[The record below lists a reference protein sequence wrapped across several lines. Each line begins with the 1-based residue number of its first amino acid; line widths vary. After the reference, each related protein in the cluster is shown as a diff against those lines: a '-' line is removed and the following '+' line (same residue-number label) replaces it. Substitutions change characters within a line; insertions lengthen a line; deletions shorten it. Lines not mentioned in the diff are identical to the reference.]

1 VNDTKIAPRIDA
13 IDKRIL
19 QELQKNARISNVEL
33 SKRVNLSPTPCL
45 ERVKRL
51 EKSGMILGYHANVCP
66 IKTKKSLLVFIEVTL
81 ERTTNEVFKEFA
93 ETVKGYS
100 EILECHMI
108 AGGFDYLLKLR
119 FKDIQQ
125 YRDFLG
131 DGLVNLPK
139 VSLTHT
145 YIVSEEVKDTN
156 YNDLINI

>member
-1 VNDTKIAPRIDA
+1 MNDAKIAPRIDA

-51 EKSGMILGYHANVCP
+51 EKSGMILGYHAAVCP
-66 IKTKKSLLVFIEVTL
+66 IKTKTSLLVFIEVTL

-156 YNDLINI
+156 YNNLRNI

>member
-1 VNDTKIAPRIDA
+1 MNDQKLTVRLDK
-13 IDKRIL
+13 IDKCIL
-19 QELQKNARISNVEL
+19 KELQNNARISNVEL

-51 EKSGMILGYHANVCP
+51 EKSGFILGYHAAICP
-66 IKTKKSLLVFIEVTL
+66 IKTKTSLLVFIEVTL
-81 ERTTNEVFKEFA
+81 ERTNNEVFKSFA
-93 ETVKGYS
+93 KVVERYS

-119 FKDIQQ
+119 FEDIHE
-125 YRDFLG
+125 YREFLG
-131 DGLVNLPK
+131 EGLVNLPK

-156 YNDLINI
+156 FNDLRNV

>member
-1 VNDTKIAPRIDA
+1 VTDNKLAPRLDA

-51 EKSGMILGYHANVCP
+51 EKSGMILGYHANICP
-66 IKTKKSLLVFIEVTL
+66 VKTKKSLLVFIEVTL

-93 ETVKGYS
+93 ETVKDYS
-100 EILECHMI
+100 EILECHLI

-125 YRDFLG
+125 YRHFLG
-131 DGLVNLPK
+131 DGLAKLPK

-156 YNDLINI
+156 YNDLSNI

>member
-1 VNDTKIAPRIDA
+1 MTDNKLSPRLDA

-45 ERVKRL
+45 ERVKSL

-66 IKTKKSLLVFIEVTL
+66 IKTKTSLLVFIEVTL

-156 YNDLINI
+156 YNDLRNI

>member
-1 VNDTKIAPRIDA
+1 VNNQATPRMDK
-13 IDKRIL
+13 IDKLIL
-19 QELQKNARISNVEL
+19 KELQMNARISNVDL

-51 EKSGMILGYHANVCP
+51 EKSGMILGYHANICSY
-66 IKTKKSLLVFIEVTL
+66 KTNTSLLVFIEITL
-81 ERTTNEVFKEFA
+81 ERTSNSVFKEFS
-93 ETVKGYS
+93 ETVKNYS

-119 FKDIQQ
+119 FKDIQE
-125 YRDFLG
+125 YRSFLG
-131 DGLVNLPK
+131 DGLVKLPK

-156 YNDLINI
+156 FNDLRNI

>member
-1 VNDTKIAPRIDA
+1 MNDTKIAPRIDA

-33 SKRVNLSPTPCL
+33 SKRINLSPTPCL

-51 EKSGMILGYHANVCP
+51 EKSGMILGYHATVCP
-66 IKTKKSLLVFIEVTL
+66 VKTKTSLLVFIEVTL

-156 YNDLINI
+156 YNDLRNI

>member
-1 VNDTKIAPRIDA
+1 MLLLDA

-19 QELQKNARISNVEL
+19 QELQINARISNVEL

-51 EKSGMILGYHANVCP
+51 ENAEVIKGYHAIVCP
-66 IKTKKSLLVFIEVTL
+66 EKTNTSLLLFIEVTL
-81 ERTTNEVFKEFA
+81 ENTNNHVFKEFA
-93 ETVKGYS
+93 DRVNNFS

-125 YRDFLG
+125 YREFLG
-131 DGLVNLPK
+131 KGLDKLPS

-145 YIVSEEVKDTN
+145 HIVSEEVKDTA
-156 YNDLINI
+156 YNDLRNI

>member
-145 YIVSEEVKDTN
+145 YIVSEEIKDTN
-156 YNDLINI
+156 YNDLRNI

>member
-1 VNDTKIAPRIDA
+1 MNNIKSTPSLDN
-13 IDKRIL
+13 IDKCIL
-19 QELQKNARISNVEL
+19 KELQNNARISNVEL
-33 SKRVNLSPTPCL
+33 SKRVHLSPTPCL

-51 EKSGMILGYHANVCP
+51 EKSGIILGYHASICP
-66 IKTKKSLLVFIEVTL
+66 VKTKTSLLVFIEVTL
-81 ERTTNEVFKEFA
+81 ELTNNKVFKGFA
-93 ETVKGYS
+93 DTVKKYS

-119 FKDIQQ
+119 FEDIHE
-125 YRDFLG
+125 YRAFLG

-156 YNDLINI
+156 YNDLRNI

>member
-1 VNDTKIAPRIDA
+1 MKKEKPSYRLDS
-13 IDKRIL
+13 IDKLIL
-19 QELQKNARISNVEL
+19 LELQKNARISNVDL
-33 SKRVNLSPTPCL
+33 SKKVHLSPTPCL

-66 IKTKKSLLVFIEVTL
+66 IKTKTSLLVFIEVTL
-81 ERTTNEVFKEFA
+81 ERTNNEVFKAFSK
-93 ETVKGYS
+93 TVKNYS

-125 YRDFLG
+125 YREFLG
-131 DGLVNLPK
+131 DGLVKLPK

-145 YIVSEEVKDTN
+145 YIVSEEVKDTHFN
-156 YNDLINI
+156 NLRNI

>member
-1 VNDTKIAPRIDA
+1 VNKKYIQPRLDA

-19 QELQKNARISNVEL
+19 KELQLNARISNVDL
-33 SKRVNLSPTPCL
+33 SKKVNLSPTPCL

-51 EKSGMILGYHANVCP
+51 EKSGMILGYHANICP
-66 IKTKKSLLVFIEVTL
+66 VKTNISLLVFIEVTL
-81 ERTTNEVFKEFA
+81 ERTTNSVFKEFA
-93 ETVKGYS
+93 EMASHYA

-119 FKDIQQ
+119 FKDIQE
-125 YRDFLG
+125 YREFLG
-131 DGLVNLPK
+131 DGLVKLPK

-156 YNDLINI
+156 YNNLRNI

>member
-1 VNDTKIAPRIDA
+1 VSDTKIASRIDA

-51 EKSGMILGYHANVCP
+51 EKSGMILGYHANICP
-66 IKTKKSLLVFIEVTL
+66 IKTKKSVLVFIEVTL

>member
-1 VNDTKIAPRIDA
+1 MIEKNKVLQLDL

-19 QELQKNARISNVEL
+19 QELQHNARISNVEL

-51 EKSGMILGYHANVCP
+51 EKAEVIQGYHAIICP
-66 IKTKKSLLVFIEVTL
+66 VKTNTSLLVFIEVTL
-81 ERTTNEVFKEFA
+81 EKTNNEVFREFSNR
-93 ETVKGYS
+93 VKNYS

-119 FKDIQQ
+119 FSDIQQ
-125 YRDFLG
+125 YREFLG
-131 DGLVNLPK
+131 KGLDTLPY

-145 YIVSEEVKDTN
+145 NIVSEEVKDTT
-156 YNDLINI
+156 YNDLRNI

>member
-1 VNDTKIAPRIDA
+1 MNEAKLSPRLDA

-19 QELQKNARISNVEL
+19 IELQKNARISNVEL
-33 SKRVNLSPTPCL
+33 SKRVHLSPTPCL

-51 EKSGMILGYHANVCP
+51 EKSGFILGYHANICP
-66 IKTKKSLLVFIEVTL
+66 IKTQTSLLVFIEVTL
-81 ERTTNEVFKEFA
+81 ERTNNEVFKGFA
-93 ETVKGYS
+93 ETVKNYS

-119 FKDIQQ
+119 FKDIQE
-125 YRDFLG
+125 YRNFLG

-156 YNDLINI
+156 YNDLRNM

>member
-1 VNDTKIAPRIDA
+1 MLIKTPKDLDRID
-13 IDKRIL
+13 RNIL
-19 QELQKNARISNVEL
+19 IELQKSGRISNIDLANIVGL
-33 SKRVNLSPTPCL
+33 SASPCL

-51 EKSGMILGYHANVCP
+51 EKSGMILGYHADICP
-66 IKTKKSLLVFIEVTL
+66 IKTNTSLLVFIEVTL
-81 ERTTNEVFKEFA
+81 ERTNNQVFKGFA
-93 ETVKGYS
+93 DTVKEYS

-119 FKDIQQ
+119 FKDIQE

-156 YNDLINI
+156 YNNLRNI

>member
-1 VNDTKIAPRIDA
+1 MKNTKLESKLDT
-13 IDKRIL
+13 IDKLIL
-19 QELQKNARISNVEL
+19 KELQKNARISNVDL

-51 EKSGMILGYHANVCP
+51 EKSGMILGYHAIVCP
-66 IKTKKSLLVFIEVTL
+66 IKTKTSLLVFIEVTL
-81 ERTTNEVFKEFA
+81 ERTNNEVFKGFA
-93 ETVKGYS
+93 DTVKDYS

-119 FKDIQQ
+119 FKDIQE

-131 DGLVNLPK
+131 DGLGKLPK

-156 YNDLINI
+156 YNDLRNI

>member
-1 VNDTKIAPRIDA
+1 MREIKKASQFDA

-51 EKSGMILGYHANVCP
+51 EQSNIILGYHADVCP
-66 IKTKKSLLVFIEVTL
+66 IQTKTSLLVFIEVTL
-81 ERTTNEVFKEFA
+81 EITSNEVFKGFA
-93 ETVKGYS
+93 DTVKEYS

-119 FKDIQQ
+119 FKDMQE
-125 YRDFLG
+125 YREFLG
-131 DGLVNLPK
+131 GGLSKLPK

-156 YNDLINI
+156 YNDLRNI

>member
-1 VNDTKIAPRIDA
+1 MNDNKLMPKLDA
-13 IDKRIL
+13 IEKRIL

-51 EKSGMILGYHANVCP
+51 EMSGMILGYHASVCP
-66 IKTKKSLLVFIEVTL
+66 IKAKTSLLVFIEVTL
-81 ERTTNEVFKEFA
+81 ERTNNEVFRGFA
-93 ETVKGYS
+93 DTVKEYS

-119 FKDIQQ
+119 FKDIQE

-156 YNDLINI
+156 YNDLRNI

>member
-1 VNDTKIAPRIDA
+1 VNEKLLVPKLDK

-33 SKRVNLSPTPCL
+33 SKKVNLSPTPCL

-51 EKSGMILGYHANVCP
+51 EKSKMILGYHASVCP

-81 ERTTNEVFKEFA
+81 ERTSNAVFKGFA
-93 ETVKGYS
+93 DTVKDYS

-119 FKDIQQ
+119 FKDIQE
-125 YRDFLG
+125 YRNFLG
-131 DGLVNLPK
+131 DGLVKLPK

-145 YIVSEEVKDTN
+145 YIVSEEVKDTS
-156 YNDLINI
+156 YNDLRNI

>member
-1 VNDTKIAPRIDA
+1 MNKKLIQPRLDA

-19 QELQKNARISNVEL
+19 KELQINARISNVDL
-33 SKRVNLSPTPCL
+33 SKKVNLSPTPCL

-51 EKSGMILGYHANVCP
+51 EKSGMILGYHANICP
-66 IKTKKSLLVFIEVTL
+66 IKTNISLLVFIEVTL
-81 ERTTNEVFKEFA
+81 EKTVNSVFKEFA
-93 ETVKGYS
+93 ETASHYA

-119 FKDIQQ
+119 FRDIQE
-125 YRDFLG
+125 YRNFLG
-131 DGLVNLPK
+131 EGLVKLPK

-156 YNDLINI
+156 YNDLRNI

>member
-1 VNDTKIAPRIDA
+1 VTDNKLAPRLDA

-33 SKRVNLSPTPCL
+33 SKRINLSPTPCL

-51 EKSGMILGYHANVCP
+51 EKSGMILGYHANICP
-66 IKTKKSLLVFIEVTL
+66 VKTKKSLLVFIEVTL

-100 EILECHMI
+100 EILECHLI

-125 YRDFLG
+125 YRYFLG
-131 DGLVNLPK
+131 DGLTNLPK

-156 YNDLINI
+156 YNDLRNI

>member
-1 VNDTKIAPRIDA
+1 VNNSKLSPRLDT
-13 IDKRIL
+13 IDKAIL
-19 QELQKNARISNVEL
+19 KELQKNARISNVDL

-51 EKSGMILGYHANVCP
+51 EKSGIILGYHANVCP
-66 IKTKKSLLVFIEVTL
+66 VKTKTSMLVFIEVTL
-81 ERTTNEVFKEFA
+81 ERTNNEVFKGFA
-93 ETVKGYS
+93 DTVKKYS

-119 FKDIQQ
+119 FKDIQE
-125 YRDFLG
+125 YREFLG
-131 DGLVNLPK
+131 DGLVSLPK

-156 YNDLINI
+156 YNDLRNI

>member
-1 VNDTKIAPRIDA
+1 MNKKYIQPRLDA

-19 QELQKNARISNVEL
+19 KELQLNARISNVDL
-33 SKRVNLSPTPCL
+33 SKKVNLSPTPCL

-51 EKSGMILGYHANVCP
+51 EKSGMILGYHANICP
-66 IKTKKSLLVFIEVTL
+66 VKTNISLLVFIEVTL
-81 ERTTNEVFKEFA
+81 EKTVNSVFKEFA
-93 ETVKGYS
+93 ETACHYA

-119 FKDIQQ
+119 FKDIQE
-125 YRDFLG
+125 YRNFLG
-131 DGLVNLPK
+131 DGLVKLPK

-156 YNDLINI
+156 YNNLRNI

>member
-1 VNDTKIAPRIDA
+1 MNDNKLTSRLDA

-51 EKSGMILGYHANVCP
+51 EKSGMILGYHANICP
-66 IKTKKSLLVFIEVTL
+66 IKANTSMLVFIEVTL
-81 ERTTNEVFKEFA
+81 ERTNNEVFKGFA
-93 ETVKGYS
+93 DTVKKYS

-119 FKDIQQ
+119 FKDIQE
-125 YRDFLG
+125 YREFLG

-156 YNDLINI
+156 YNDLRNL

>member
-1 VNDTKIAPRIDA
+1 MIEKNKILLLDA

-19 QELQKNARISNVEL
+19 EELQKNARISNVEL

-51 EKSGMILGYHANVCP
+51 ENAEVIQGYHAVVCA
-66 IKTKKSLLVFIEVTL
+66 IKTNTSLLVFIEVTL
-81 ERTTNEVFKEFA
+81 EKTNNEVFKEFA
-93 ETVKGYS
+93 DGVNKYS

-125 YRDFLG
+125 YREFLG
-131 DGLVNLPK
+131 KELSKLPS

-145 YIVSEEVKDTN
+145 HIVSEEVKDTA
-156 YNDLINI
+156 YNDLRNI

>member
-1 VNDTKIAPRIDA
+1 VVKKHIQPRLDA

-19 QELQKNARISNVEL
+19 KELQLNARISNVDL
-33 SKRVNLSPTPCL
+33 SKKVNLSPTPCL

-51 EKSGMILGYHANVCP
+51 EKSGMILGYHANICP
-66 IKTKKSLLVFIEVTL
+66 VKTNISLLVFIEVTL
-81 ERTTNEVFKEFA
+81 EKTVNSVFKEFA
-93 ETVKGYS
+93 ETASYYA

-119 FKDIQQ
+119 FKDIQE
-125 YRDFLG
+125 YRNFLG
-131 DGLVNLPK
+131 DGLVKLPK

-156 YNDLINI
+156 YNNLRNI

>member
-1 VNDTKIAPRIDA
+1 MNNKLTPKLDA

-51 EKSGMILGYHANVCP
+51 EISGMILGYHANICSL
-66 IKTKKSLLVFIEVTL
+66 KANTSLLVFIEVTL
-81 ERTTNEVFKEFA
+81 ELTNNEVFKKFA
-93 ETVKGYS
+93 ETVKEYS

-119 FKDIQQ
+119 FKDIQE

-156 YNDLINI
+156 YNDLRNI